1 MKIHTLKKYAAIAAA
16 GLLTAS
22 AVALAAQCYSIYRAG
37 EFTRATVSQ
46 AFRPVA
52 WLVYIALAVT
62 LASIVLS
69 LVAREPERKPKALRQ
84 TRLLLSKARAKAD
97 LAGCEAEPKAQIL
110 AQRKGQKRITAMKYG
125 VIALCGLVFLVYA
138 LNGSHFSNTDINGSM
153 ARAMLVAI
161 PCLAVAFGAA
171 LVADKRLASGWEAEI
186 ALLKQAPKKE
196 AAAPSPAPKKN
207 YGWLRYAA
215 LGAAIALLVFGYF
228 TGGTVDVLTKAV
240 NICTECVG
248 LG

>member
-1 MKIHTLKKYAAIAAA
+1 MKIHTFKKYAAIAAA

-22 AVALAAQCYSIYRAG
+22 AVALAAQCLSIYRAG
-37 EFTRATVSQ
+37 EFTRAAVSQ
-46 AFRPVA
+46 AFRPIS
-52 WLVYIALAVT
+52 WLIYLSLAAT

-69 LVAREPERKPKALRQ
+69 LVARAPEEKPKALRQ

-97 LAGCEAEPKAQIL
+97 LAGCEAEVKAQIL
-110 AQRKGQKRITAMKYG
+110 AQRKSQKRLTAIKYG
-125 VIALCGLVFLVYA
+125 VTALCGLVFLVYA

-153 ARAMLVAI
+153 VRAMKVAI
-161 PCLAVAFGAA
+161 PCLAIA
-171 LVADKRLASGWEAEI
+171 LDAVLLADARLAASWEAEM
-186 ALLKQAPKKE
+186 ALLKQAPKQKAGE
-196 AAAPSPAPKKN
+196 SSPAPKKN

-215 LGAAIALLVFGYF
+215 LGAAIALLAFGYF